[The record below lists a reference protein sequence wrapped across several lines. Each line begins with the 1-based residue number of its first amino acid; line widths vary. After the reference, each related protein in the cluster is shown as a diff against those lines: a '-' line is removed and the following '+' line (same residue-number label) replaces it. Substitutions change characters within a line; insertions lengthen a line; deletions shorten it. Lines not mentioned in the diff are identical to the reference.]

1 MSLVTWNT
9 SAPRAREIARGGAR
23 ARIPSAR
30 RRCRLPRDWWYGYLF
45 IAPFFAVFIAFSAYP
60 MVYAL
65 ELSFTDWHGAGALH
79 WIGFDNYTYLLTNR
93 QFWASLGNSGIL
105 WLLIVP
111 VQTLLAIAA
120 ASALTRAR
128 LRFKKSLRTVV
139 ILPYVTPL
147 AAMAQAFILI
157 FDKNFGVLNSVLHF
171 FGLPAVGWL
180 TTTTWAKPSIAI
192 FILWKTTGFALIIML
207 AAVQGIP
214 DELYEAGAV
223 DGAGALRMFFSIT
236 VPMIRRHIGFFLVI
250 STLGISQMFLE
261 PYLITQGGPYD
272 SSTTSGLYL
281 YEHIGSPVPGTGA
294 NNDLGTGAANSFLL
308 VILVFLLS
316 LIAVRVLRSKEDA

>member
-9 SAPRAREIARGGAR
+9 STPRAREADRGGA
-23 ARIPSAR
+23 PGGVPLPWR
-30 RRCRLPRDWWYGYLF
+30 RRRRLPRDWWYGYLF
-45 IAPFFAVFIAFSAYP
+45 IAPFFAVFVAFSAYP
-60 MVYAL
+60 MIYAL
-65 ELSFTDWHGAGALH
+65 ELSFTDWHGAGQLH
-79 WIGFDNYTYLLTNR
+79 WVGFDNYTYLLTNR
-93 QFWASLGNSGIL
+93 QFWASLGNSGIM

-157 FDKNFGVLNSVLHF
+157 FDRNFGVVNTVLHF
-171 FGLPAVGWL
+171 VGLPSVGWL
-180 TTTTWAKPSIAI
+180 TTTTWAKPTIAM
-192 FILWKTTGFALIIML
+192 FILWKTSGFALIIML

-214 DELYEAGAV
+214 GDVYEAAAM

-236 VPMIRRHIGFFLVI
+236 VPLIRRHIGFFLVI

-261 PYLITQGGPYD
+261 PYVITQGGPYN
-272 SSTTSGLYL
+272 STTTSGLYL
-281 YEHIGSPVPGTGA
+281 YQHISA
-294 NNDLGTGAANSFLL
+294 SDLGSGAANSFLL

-316 LIAVRVLRSKEDA
+316 LVAVRLLRPREKA